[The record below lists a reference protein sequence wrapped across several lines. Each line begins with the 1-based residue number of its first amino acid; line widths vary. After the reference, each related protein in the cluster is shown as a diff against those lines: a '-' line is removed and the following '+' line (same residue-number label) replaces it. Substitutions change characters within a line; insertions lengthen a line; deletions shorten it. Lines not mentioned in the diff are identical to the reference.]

1 MLTRQD
7 SINRH
12 YDLDILKRNV
22 MSSNDTD
29 ASEAQLVQYRIIV
42 PSVSK
47 PRSRRPF
54 ADFIPFSLPLCP
66 STAVR

>member
-42 PSVSK
+42 RLFQNREVVVG
-47 PRSRRPF
+47 F